1 MSSKLKLIAPIAVD
15 AYWCRIANFGDLLTE
30 LICEKYGLRAT
41 YAIPYY
47 AQLIGVGS
55 ILDRIPA
62 DFAGYVLG
70 SGFGRERSFRPLRA
84 ARVLAAR
91 GPLTWERLGRP
102 ADCVLGDPGLLA
114 RHLLPQEPAKKYRLG
129 LLPHYADRD
138 LPQLAQ
144 LAAQH
149 PDDVLF
155 IDATRPALEV
165 FHHIAQCE
173 GIFSSSLHGLI
184 VADAFQIPSAWKAC
198 EQVLGGG
205 FKFADHFAAVDSP
218 RQAVEFHSDWQLTD
232 VLSQLTAPPPRALAI
247 ANELHDLC
255 GELPAILSADE
266 RRAERPWLRYAL
278 GKVKRALR
286 LDVA

>member
-1 MSSKLKLIAPIAVD
+1 MSSDLKLIAPIAID

-30 LICEKYGLRAT
+30 LICDHYGLRAT

-55 ILDRIPA
+55 ILDRIPS

-70 SGFGRERSFRPLRA
+70 SGFGRQQSFRPLRA
-84 ARVLAAR
+84 ARILAAR

-102 ADCVLGDPGLLA
+102 TDCVLGDPGLLA
-114 RHLLPQEPAKKYRLG
+114 RHLLSDEPAKKYHLG

-165 FHHIAQCE
+165 FHNIAQCE
-173 GIFSSSLHGLI
+173 GVFSSSLHGLI

-218 RQAVEFHSDWQLTD
+218 RQAVEFRDHWKLNDLLAQLTP
-232 VLSQLTAPPPRALAI
+232 PPPRAVAI
-247 ANELHDLC
+247 ADELHELC
-255 GELPAILSADE
+255 RELPTILSVDE
-266 RRAERPWLRYAL
+266 RRAARPWLRFAM